1 MHILLLFSQGSQLGI
16 FYKKDCICNNF
27 KFVAEDG
34 RTDAWYCLKAKM
46 SWTVVGINITGKVK
60 SHLDFFPLFEYWRT
74 VNNTPREAALT
85 SEFAVPVGEVTER
98 KRMLNELCLGPFS
111 LDQHLR

>member
-1 MHILLLFSQGSQLGI
+1 MHILLFSQGSQLGI

-46 SWTVVGINITGKVK
+46 SWTVVGRNQYHG
-60 SHLDFFPLFEYWRT
+60 E
-74 VNNTPREAALT
+74 
-85 SEFAVPVGEVTER
+85 SEEP
-98 KRMLNELCLGPFS
+98 P
-111 LDQHLR
+111 